1 MHAWAIVLAAGSGIR
16 LAAAGLSTAKQFIPH
31 RGAPLYWRSARMFAA
46 VARVRGLV
54 FVFPQDR
61 LEAERERLTVLD
73 AGRALGVPWRAVA
86 GGALRQD
93 SVAAGLAALP
103 RECDAVLVH
112 DAARPFATTALSN
125 AVLDALV
132 EGAPGV
138 VPGIAVTDTIKQ
150 TDNGVVTH
158 TPDRSGLVAVQ
169 TPQGFALAPLR
180 AAHERARAE
189 GWAVTDDAALLERC
203 GLAVH
208 VVPGETAN
216 AKITTPEDLAML
228 DNADTTRA
236 PWDARNG
243 QVRLIPCTGWGYDV
257 HRYVQKEGAGRP
269 GHASQPGR
277 PMKLGGVP
285 IPGGPEVVAH
295 SDGDVLLHALADAL
309 LGCIGGGDIGQHFP
323 DTDAALDNANSAV
336 LLDEVLGLTRSA
348 GLEIT
353 NVDLTIIAQVP
364 RLAPWREQIRRNVS
378 RLLALDETMV
388 NVKATT
394 EEKLGFTGEKKGLKA
409 VAAVTGLRPA
419 SSASVPGSPVPAGTD
434 LSASPA
440 HPVET
445 GAPDGTDTA

>member
-1 MHAWAIVLAAGSGIR
+1 MHAWAIVLAAGSGTR

-31 RGAPLYWRSARMFAA
+31 RGAPLYWRSARTFAS

-61 LEAERERLTVLD
+61 LEAERERLAVLD

-112 DAARPFATTALSN
+112 DAARPFATAALSN
-125 AVLDALV
+125 AVLDALAT
-132 EGAPGV
+132 GAPGV
-138 VPGIAVTDTIKQ
+138 VPGIPVTDTIKQ

-169 TPQGFALAPLR
+169 TPQGFALAALR
-180 AAHERARAE
+180 DAHERARVA
-189 GWAVTDDAALLERC
+189 GWSVTDDAALLERC
-203 GLAVH
+203 RLPVR
-208 VVPGETAN
+208 VVAGEAAN

-228 DNADTTRA
+228 DAADTAHA
-236 PWDARNG
+236 PWDARKG
-243 QVRLIPCTGWGYDV
+243 QARLIPCTGWGYDV
-257 HRYVQKEGAGRP
+257 HRYVQKES
-269 GHASQPGR
+269 ASQPGRPPR
-277 PMKLGGVP
+277 PMKLGGVL

-295 SDGDVLLHALADAL
+295 SDGDVLLHALTDAL

-336 LLDEVLGLTRSA
+336 LLDEVLGLTRAA

-353 NVDLTIIAQVP
+353 NVDLTVIAQVP
-364 RLAPWREQIRRNVS
+364 KLAPWREQIRRNVC

-394 EEKLGFTGEKKGLKA
+394 EEKLGFTGEKKGMKA
-409 VAAVTGLRPA
+409 VAAVTGLRPVHA
-419 SSASVPGSPVPAGTD
+419 AGRARKTAIDEADSAAPAD
-434 LSASPA
+434 S
-440 HPVET
+440 T
-445 GAPDGTDTA
+445 GAGNGGGAEDNA

>member
-1 MHAWAIVLAAGSGIR
+1 
-16 LAAAGLSTAKQFIPH
+16 
-31 RGAPLYWRSARMFAA
+31 
-46 VARVRGLV
+46 
-54 FVFPQDR
+54 
-61 LEAERERLTVLD
+61 
-73 AGRALGVPWRAVA
+73 
-86 GGALRQD
+86 
-93 SVAAGLAALP
+93 LP

-112 DAARPFATTALSN
+112 DAARPFATAALSN
-125 AVLDALV
+125 AVLDALAA
-132 EGAPGV
+132 GAPGV
-138 VPGIAVTDTIKQ
+138 VPGVTVTDTIKQ

-169 TPQGFALAPLR
+169 TPQGFALSALR
-180 AAHERARAE
+180 DAHERARAG
-189 GWAVTDDAALLERC
+189 GWTVTDDAALLERC
-203 GLAVH
+203 GLDVR
-208 VVPGETAN
+208 VVPGEVAN

-228 DNADTTRA
+228 DDAETARA

-243 QVRLIPCTGWGYDV
+243 QARLIPCTGWGYDV
-257 HRYVQKEGAGRP
+257 HRYVLKEGAGSP
-269 GHASQPGR
+269 GQPGR

-336 LLDEVLGLTRSA
+336 LLDEVLGLTRAA

-353 NVDLTIIAQVP
+353 NVDLTVIAQVP
-364 RLAPWREQIRRNVS
+364 RLAPWREQIRRNVC

-409 VAAVTGLRPA
+409 VAAVTGLRP
-419 SSASVPGSPVPAGTD
+419 VRTGRPGDSGAAG
-434 LSASPA
+434 
-440 HPVET
+440 
-445 GAPDGTDTA
+445 GAVDTVGA

>member
-1 MHAWAIVLAAGSGIR
+1 MHAWAIVLAAGSGTR
-16 LAAAGLSTAKQFIPH
+16 LAAAGLSTAKQFIQH
-31 RGAPLYWRSARMFAA
+31 RGAPLYWRSARTFAA

-61 LEAERERLTVLD
+61 LEAERERLTALD

-103 RECDAVLVH
+103 HECDAVLVH
-112 DAARPFATTALSN
+112 DAARPFATAALCN
-125 AVLDALV
+125 AVLDALAA
-132 EGAPGV
+132 GAPGV
-138 VPGIAVTDTIKQ
+138 VPGVAVTDTIKQ
-150 TDNGVVTH
+150 TANGVVAH

-169 TPQGFALAPLR
+169 TPQGFALAALR
-180 AAHERARAE
+180 QAHERARAE
-189 GWAVTDDAALLERC
+189 GWTVTDDAALLERC
-203 GLAVH
+203 DVAVH
-208 VVPGETAN
+208 VVPGEVAN

-228 DNADTTRA
+228 DDADTART

-243 QVRLIPCTGWGYDV
+243 QMRLIPCTGWGYDV
-257 HRYVQKEGAGRP
+257 HRYVRKEEAGRP
-269 GHASQPGR
+269 PR
-277 PMKLGGVP
+277 PMKLGGVL

-295 SDGDVLLHALADAL
+295 SDGDVLLHALTDAL

-336 LLDEVLGLTRSA
+336 LLDEVLGLTRAA

-364 RLAPWREQIRRNVS
+364 RLAPWREHIRRNVC
-378 RLLALDETMV
+378 RLLALDEAMV

-409 VAAVTGLRPA
+409 VAAVTGLRPVRA
-419 SSASVPGSPVPAGTD
+419 GRPGDAGEAGD
-434 LSASPA
+434 
-440 HPVET
+440 T
-445 GAPDGTDTA
+445 GGTGGTGGA

>member
-1 MHAWAIVLAAGSGIR
+1 MHAWAIVLAAGSGTR
-16 LAAAGLSTAKQFIPH
+16 LASAGLTTAKQFIDH
-31 RGAPLYWRSARMFAA
+31 RGAPLYWRSARTFAS

-61 LEAERERLTVLD
+61 LEAERERLTALD

-112 DAARPFATTALSN
+112 DAARPFATAALSN
-125 AVLDALV
+125 AVLDALAA
-132 EGAPGV
+132 GAPGV
-138 VPGIAVTDTIKQ
+138 VPGVAVTDTIKQ
-150 TDNGVVTH
+150 TEHGLVTH

-169 TPQGFALAPLR
+169 TPQGFALTPLR
-180 AAHERARAE
+180 QAHERAHAE
-189 GWAVTDDAALLERC
+189 GWTVTDDAALLERC
-203 GLAVH
+203 GLPVH
-208 VVPGETAN
+208 MVAGEAAN

-228 DNADTTRA
+228 DDDTARD
-236 PWDARNG
+236 PWDARKG
-243 QVRLIPCTGWGYDV
+243 QARLIPCTGWGYDV
-257 HRYVQKEGAGRP
+257 HRYARQEDTGRP
-269 GHASQPGR
+269 AR

-295 SDGDVLLHALADAL
+295 SDGDVLLHALTDAL
-309 LGCIGGGDIGQHFP
+309 LGCVGGGDIGQHFP

-336 LLDEVLGLTRSA
+336 LLDEVLRLTRAA

-364 RLAPWREQIRRNVS
+364 RLAPWREQIRRNVC

-409 VAAVTGLRPA
+409 VAAVTGLRPVRA
-419 SSASVPGSPVPAGTD
+419 GRPGDSSNGGDAGDAGGTGPTGSA
-434 LSASPA
+434 
-440 HPVET
+440 
-445 GAPDGTDTA
+445 

>member
-1 MHAWAIVLAAGSGIR
+1 MHAWAIVLAAGSGTR
-16 LAAAGLSTAKQFIPH
+16 LAAAGLSTAKQFIQH
-31 RGAPLYWRSARMFAA
+31 RGAPLYWRSARTFAA

-61 LEAERERLTVLD
+61 LEAERERLTTLD

-103 RECDAVLVH
+103 HECDAVLVH
-112 DAARPFATTALSN
+112 DAARPFATAALSN
-125 AVLDALV
+125 AVLDALAA
-132 EGAPGV
+132 GAPGV
-138 VPGIAVTDTIKQ
+138 VPGVAVTDTIKQ

-169 TPQGFALAPLR
+169 TPQGFALSALR
-180 AAHERARAE
+180 DAHERARAE
-189 GWAVTDDAALLERC
+189 GWTVTDDAALLERC
-203 GLAVH
+203 GLAVR
-208 VVPGETAN
+208 VVAGEVAN

-228 DNADTTRA
+228 EDADTAHA
-236 PWDARNG
+236 PWEARNG
-243 QVRLIPCTGWGYDV
+243 QTRLIPCTGWGYDV
-257 HRYVQKEGAGRP
+257 HRYVQKDETGRP
-269 GHASQPGR
+269 GHVGQPGR
-277 PMKLGGVP
+277 PMKLGGVL

-295 SDGDVLLHALADAL
+295 SDGDVLLHALTDAL

-336 LLDEVLGLTRSA
+336 LLDEVLGLTRAA

-364 RLAPWREQIRRNVS
+364 KLAPWREQIRRNVC

-409 VAAVTGLRPA
+409 VAAVTGLRPVRA
-419 SSASVPGSPVPAGTD
+419 GRPGDSGEAGD
-434 LSASPA
+434 
-440 HPVET
+440 T
-445 GAPDGTDTA
+445 GATGGA

>member
-1 MHAWAIVLAAGSGIR
+1 MHAWAIVLAAGSGTR
-16 LAAAGLSTAKQFIPH
+16 LAAAGLTTAKQFIEH
-31 RGAPLYWRSARMFAA
+31 RGAPLYWRSARTFAS

-61 LEAERERLTVLD
+61 LEAERERLAMLD

-86 GGALRQD
+86 GGALRQN

-112 DAARPFATTALSN
+112 DAARPFATAALSN
-125 AVLDALV
+125 AVLDALAA
-132 EGAPGV
+132 GAPGV
-138 VPGIAVTDTIKQ
+138 VPGITVTDTIKQ
-150 TDNGVVTH
+150 TRNGVVTH

-180 AAHERARAE
+180 DAHERARAE
-189 GWAVTDDAALLERC
+189 GWTVTDDAALLERC
-203 GLAVH
+203 GLAVR
-208 VVPGETAN
+208 VVAGEPAN

-228 DNADTTRA
+228 DDADTARA
-236 PWDARNG
+236 PWDARRE
-243 QVRLIPCTGWGYDV
+243 QTRLVPCTGWGYDV
-257 HRYVQKEGAGRP
+257 HRYVQKDSSGA
-269 GHASQPGR
+269 PGR

-295 SDGDVLLHALADAL
+295 SDGDVLLHALTDAL

-353 NVDLTIIAQVP
+353 NVDLTVIAQVP
-364 RLAPWREQIRRNVS
+364 KLAPWREQIRRNVC
-378 RLLALDETMV
+378 RLLALDAMAV

-409 VAAVTGLRPA
+409 VATVTGLRP
-419 SSASVPGSPVPAGTD
+419 VHPVCPDRPDRSDRPANPTDDAPPAGVD
-434 LSASPA
+434 EADNA
-440 HPVET
+440 
-445 GAPDGTDTA
+445 